1 MTGPSSVTRSKVCVN
16 DSPSYLAECS
26 ADAPGYRP
34 GRSRRGF
41 LRVQRF
47 GFQQGVR
54 KGVERAAVRRQHPVG
69 LAVTFLDG
77 PPDLGTIN
85 SDVASLYG

>member
-1 MTGPSSVTRSKVCVN
+1 MIHLPTWPNAPLMHRGIARAGHV
-16 DSPSYLAECS
+16 
-26 ADAPGYRP
+26 ADV
-34 GRSRRGF
+34 

>member
-1 MTGPSSVTRSKVCVN
+1 MIHLPTWPN
-16 DSPSYLAECS
+16 
-26 ADAPGYRP
+26 APLM
-34 GRSRRGF
+34 RRGIARAGHVADV

>member
-1 MTGPSSVTRSKVCVN
+1 MLLQMCRGIAQAGHV
-16 DSPSYLAECS
+16 
-26 ADAPGYRP
+26 AD
-34 GRSRRGF
+34 F